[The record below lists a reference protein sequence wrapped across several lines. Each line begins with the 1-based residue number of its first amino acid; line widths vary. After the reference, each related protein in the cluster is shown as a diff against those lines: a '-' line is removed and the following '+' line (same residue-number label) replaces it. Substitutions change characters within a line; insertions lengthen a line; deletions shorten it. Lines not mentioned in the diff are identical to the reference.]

1 MDIDNKLSI
10 LEGKSTIISLG
21 SKAIFIKIGIA
32 VVSGILLSYIIKPVY
47 TLDLKWDKKEG
58 KISQTL
64 NYKNFSICS
73 VILIVCVF
81 LGINQLSYFN

>member
-47 TLDLKWDKKEG
+47 TLDLKWDKKKERSL
-58 KISQTL
+58 KL
-64 NYKNFSICS
+64 SITKTFLS
-73 VILIVCVF
+73 VL
-81 LGINQLSYFN
+81 